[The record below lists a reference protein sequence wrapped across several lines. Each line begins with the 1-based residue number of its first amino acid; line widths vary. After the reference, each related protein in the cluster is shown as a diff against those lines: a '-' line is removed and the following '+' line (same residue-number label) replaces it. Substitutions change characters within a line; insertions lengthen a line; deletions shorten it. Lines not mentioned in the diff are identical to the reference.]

1 MKYLKPEQKISLEME
16 QFLLE
21 LGDEIMPPPLV
32 TGEEKNWDCVP
43 VKKFER
49 YLPYLE
55 SMLND
60 AYSVGQDEYDLTVDC
75 LWGWISTNTYHMIN
89 PEIWILRANQV
100 SHPPLWF
107 FLKNIRHFSSG
118 DALRYTKEALNCDP
132 SLTQSNAEKITTNAL
147 RWHRYGAAQEALD
160 AWRRATFNNQ
170 HWQRDYAK
178 LVFGSIEDGM
188 DYTCVMPGTGLKS
201 FLEHNQADLLHC
213 INMNRSGLRGLA
225 PANLRYLSA
234 LKGGKLDELLTS
246 YGEYTLLEERNPP
259 VNFYSDLADLGIA
272 ITRSQLLS
280 HMQYSASGS
289 KWLESFRLLMLRGE
303 LIELHDVCVPNL
315 TGAKPKPW
323 AATSVPGPTI
333 TMKQFIELLAELCEK
348 GDSPRAAAIHY
359 IGELVQ
365 TDDQMP
371 NRLLDAG
378 LPRDFLEVEIV
389 REKNFMMDLG
399 L

>member
-1 MKYLKPEQKISLEME
+1 MKYLQPEQKISREME

-21 LGDEIMPPPLV
+21 LGDEIMPLPPV
-32 TGEEKNWDCVP
+32 TGEEKNWNCVP

-60 AYSVGQDEYDLTVDC
+60 AYSVGREEYDLTADL
-75 LWGWISTNTYHMIN
+75 LWGWISTNTYHMID
-89 PEIWILRANQV
+89 PEIWIRRAAQV
-100 SHPPLWF
+100 SYPPLGF
-107 FLKNIRHFSSG
+107 FLKNIRYFSNG
-118 DALRYTKEALNCDP
+118 DAFRYTKGALNCDP
-132 SLTQSNAEKITTNAL
+132 SQIKINAEKITANAL

-160 AWRRATFNNQ
+160 AWRLATFNNQ
-170 HWQRDYAK
+170 NWQRDYAK

-188 DYTCVMPGTGLKS
+188 DYTSVMPGTGLKS

-213 INMNRSGLRGLA
+213 INMNRYGLRGLA
-225 PANLRYLSA
+225 PANIRYLSA
-234 LKGGKLDELLTS
+234 LKGGKLDDLLTS
-246 YGEYTLLEERNPP
+246 YGEYTFLEERNPP
-259 VNFYSDLADLGIA
+259 EKFYSDLADLGIA

-280 HMQYSASGS
+280 HMQYSSSGS
-289 KWLESFRLLMLRGE
+289 QWFESFRLLMMRGE
-303 LIELHDVCVPNL
+303 QIELHDVCVPNL
-315 TGAKPKPW
+315 TGTKPKPW
-323 AATSVPGPTI
+323 GATSVPGPTV
-333 TMKQFIELLAELCEK
+333 TMKQFIELLTELCEK

-378 LPRDFLEVEIV
+378 LPRDFLEVEVV